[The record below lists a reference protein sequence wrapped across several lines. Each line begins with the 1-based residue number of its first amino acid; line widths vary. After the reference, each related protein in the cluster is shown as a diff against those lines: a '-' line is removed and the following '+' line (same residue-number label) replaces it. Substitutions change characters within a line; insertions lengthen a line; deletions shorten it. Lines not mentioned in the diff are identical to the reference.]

1 MLPPPFNLITALALP
16 FHFIHLFICKR
27 QLVRKLADDVGVTE
41 ASLTDQIS
49 IGGTVADI
57 TIGVF
62 MSFVAPI
69 LELIIYLFSLSQ
81 GKIFTTDS
89 INFFEQFVHTAEAA
103 IIVVTSPL
111 WYFAFVSALLYK
123 VGTC

>member
-27 QLVRKLADDVGVTE
+27 QLVRKLADDVGITE

-57 TIGVF
+57 TIGVV
-62 MSFVAPI
+62 MSFVAPV
-69 LELIIYLFSLSQ
+69 LELIIYLFTLSQ

-89 INFFEQFVHTAEAA
+89 ID
-103 IIVVTSPL
+103 
-111 WYFAFVSALLYK
+111 
-123 VGTC
+123 